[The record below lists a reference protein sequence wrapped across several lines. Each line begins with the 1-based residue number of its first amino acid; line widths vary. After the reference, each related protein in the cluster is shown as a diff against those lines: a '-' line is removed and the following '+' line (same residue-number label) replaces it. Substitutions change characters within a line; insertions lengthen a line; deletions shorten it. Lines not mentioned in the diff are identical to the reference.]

1 MELARPARMSV
12 VLVAAKSVDDDTGI
26 AGLLEGAEQCGLGVG
41 LFATERKVPVRRQAL
56 EQNHHERG
64 RVLANARRSVRVDY
78 MAVPPPLGE
87 CRPRELGHGL
97 HNVHNSAKAPASQ
110 A

>member
-12 VLVAAKSVDDDTGI
+12 VLEAVKIVAYDTGI
-26 AGLLEGAEQCGLGVG
+26 AGLLEGAEQCGLGAG
-41 LFATERKVPVRRQAL
+41 LFATERIVPFRQQAL
-56 EQNHHERG
+56 DQKLHERV
-64 RVLANARRSVRVDY
+64 RVIANARRGVRDDQMEV
-78 MAVPPPLGE
+78 APPLGE

-97 HNVHNSAKAPASQ
+97 HNVHISAKAPASQ